1 MVIRL
6 DLDDPPADAID
17 QQHRPDQIGCDLKDT
32 AVEEAFGE
40 AFAKIFGKSFSLGFV
55 HRSSSQAATGLANA
69 CVGAAVAKLLVN
81 THLTNS
87 RKQPAILWL
96 GGNSF
101 GTFQRIIF
109 QDASRRFLAIGF
121 FETIGCGGPKDT
133 NAAACFRFQ
142 SASAFLSLAC
152 LVRVG
157 GEGLFGL

>member
-6 DLDDPPADAID
+6 DLDDPAADAVD
-17 QQHRPDQIGCDLKDT
+17 QQRRPDQIGRNLKDT

-40 AFAKIFGKSFSLGFV
+40 AFAGLFDLRFV

-69 CVGAAVAKLLVN
+69 GVGAALAKLLVN

-87 RKQPAILWL
+87 RKHPAILWL
-96 GGNSF
+96 GGNSL

-109 QDASRRFLAIGF
+109 QDGPRRFLAIGF
-121 FETIGCGGPKDT
+121 FETIGCGGPKEF

-142 SASAFLSLAC
+142 SASAF
-152 LVRVG
+152 
-157 GEGLFGL
+157 